1 MRLFSRSKP
10 PAPQPLPTDTVV
22 PVPLLDDQPRWH
34 QRCLHY
40 GYLFNDVLD
49 SDKLRQALQR
59 LMEIGE
65 WRKLGAR
72 IRINVDHHPLIKT
85 PEERILTDI

>member
-10 PAPQPLPTDTVV
+10 PAPEPVPTDKVV

-34 QRCLHY
+34 QRCVHY

-59 LMEIGE
+59 LIEIGE

-72 IRINVDHHPLIKT
+72 IRMNVNHPPSIETLEK
-85 PEERILTDI
+85 